1 MCSSINPIHHSID
14 PMKSSS
20 FMHPLIPIHFTHP
33 SLPLFLPYSSIHL
46 FIHLTRHRSPSHLPY
61 LSSILPFFHPFI
73 HSIIPTIHL
82 LGFFHW
88 PTFPL
93 PVSGREGPWP
103 TSGTHAKP
111 PLVLIRKAKES
122 RATENDNDQRES
134 TKSKRRR
141 SEGIATITNESPRV
155 GGWAIAF

>member
-82 LGFFHW
+82 LVFFIDQHSLYLFQVEKVRDLQVELMQSRHLYLSEKQKRAEQLRM
-88 PTFPL
+88 TMIKEK
-93 PVSGREGPWP
+93 V
-103 TSGTHAKP
+103 
-111 PLVLIRKAKES
+111 RKARGEEAK
-122 RATENDNDQRES
+122 
-134 TKSKRRR
+134 
-141 SEGIATITNESPRV
+141 V
-155 GGWAIAF
+155 